1 MRITLI
7 YIKGD
12 NGMATEHA
20 TNNQSLKLRQWKAV
34 VALKNLNDAS
44 DVIEIDYKRL
54 DSVTV
59 GTLKDRI
66 ANALESY
73 LKEDI
78 SSNII
83 AYIKQLQKANMGNTI
98 TIDYS
103 KIDDEKLMLAYSL
116 KVAINEV
123 LIDRQRNIYTSLTL
137 NTNY

>member
-1 MRITLI
+1 
-7 YIKGD
+7 
-12 NGMATEHA
+12 MATEHA

>member
-1 MRITLI
+1 
-7 YIKGD
+7 
-12 NGMATEHA
+12 MATEHA

-59 GTLKDRI
+59 GMLKDRI

-78 SSNII
+78 SSYII
-83 AYIKQLQKANMGNTI
+83 SYIKQLQKANMGNSI

>member
-1 MRITLI
+1 
-7 YIKGD
+7 
-12 NGMATEHA
+12 MATEHA

-73 LKEDI
+73 LNEDI

>member
-1 MRITLI
+1 
-7 YIKGD
+7 
-12 NGMATEHA
+12 MATEHA

-73 LKEDI
+73 LNEDI

-83 AYIKQLQKANMGNTI
+83 AYIKQRQKANMGNTI